1 MHLGGL
7 DMGLTKCILGHYLE
21 LCSNKNTDLVY
32 GIDDV
37 RGVNNLKQL
46 MTTKADLN
54 GRDLSK
60 FQIVNPGEF
69 VFNHRTSR
77 NGSKFSIAYNDG
89 DKPIICTEDY
99 VVFKIRDDCKKILNA
114 RWLYMFFNR
123 PEFDRFVITN
133 SWGSSTEFYNWED
146 IQAIGLELPPLLI
159 QRKYANV
166 YNAMLE
172 NQKSYERGLDD
183 LKLVCDAYIEDL
195 RRQMPC
201 EAIANYIE
209 EVNKKNIGNL
219 KLDSVRGIATSKEFI
234 NTKANMEG
242 VSLENYKVVEPGMIA
257 FISDTSR
264 RADKMSLA
272 LNQSCENYLVSSI
285 STVIQTDNTKLLPKY
300 LYLFFCRTE
309 FDRYAR
315 FHSWGSARETFSLD
329 DMKEVR
335 MPLPSIDVQ
344 KAIVGIYEAYKIRK
358 GINEK
363 LKAQIKDICPILI
376 KGSIEEARKAKEA

>member
-1 MHLGGL
+1 
-7 DMGLTKCILGHYLE
+7 MGLTKCILGHYLE

-166 YNAMLE
+166 YNAMFE
-172 NQKSYERGLDD
+172 NQKSYEYGLEN
-183 LKLVCDAYIEDL
+183 LKLACDAYIEDL

-201 EAIANYIE
+201 EAIATYIE
-209 EVNKKNIGNL
+209 EVNKKNVGNL

-358 GINEK
+358 EINEK

>member
-7 DMGLTKCILGHYLE
+7 DMALTKYKLGELIE
-21 LCSNKNTDLVY
+21 LCNIRNINLNF

-46 MTTKADLN
+46 MPTKADLN

-77 NGSKFSIAYNDG
+77 NGSKFSIAFNDEN
-89 DKPIICTEDY
+89 KPVICTEDY
-99 VVFKIRDDCKKILNA
+99 VVFKIRDDCNHLLNA

-146 IQAIGLELPPLLI
+146 IKSIEFKLPQLSI
-159 QRKYANV
+159 QQKYV
-166 YNAMLE
+166 DIYNAMFA
-172 NQKSYERGLDD
+172 NQKSYERGLED
-183 LKLVCDAYIEDL
+183 LKLVCDAYVEDL
-195 RRQMPC
+195 RHKIPC
-201 EAIANYIE
+201 NPIGKYISE
-209 EVNKKNIGNL
+209 YNVRNEIGL
-219 KLDSVRGIATSKEFI
+219 PLDSVRGIATSKEFI
-234 NTKANMEG
+234 NTKADMNG
-242 VSLENYKVVEPGMIA
+242 VSLDNYKIVEPGMIA

-272 LNQSCENYLVSSI
+272 LNQSNEPFLVSSI
-285 STVIQTDNTKLLPKY
+285 STVVKTNESKLASR
-300 LYLFFCRTE
+300 YLFLFLSRTE

-329 DMKEVR
+329 DMN
-335 MPLPSIDVQ
+335 DVAIPIPGLEIQ
-344 KAIVGIYEAYKIRK
+344 KAILEIHEVYAARK
-358 GINEK
+358 KINEK
-363 LKAQIKDICPILI
+363 LKAQIKNICPILI
-376 KGSIEEARKAKEA
+376 KGSIEEGRRTEEA